1 MIMVKATKEILESIG
16 IENLFLSGSDESE
29 KWLLQ
34 TLELGTNCWICA
46 LDKSC
51 FINNVFCNIKIN
63 GEYVKTPVETE
74 PVEGNIYRIE
84 FLESSSREFKK
95 IKNKIKELEKNIS
108 FLEKRREKRYEI
120 GVSGSKNFGITDYEK
135 QNIIFEGKTL
145 PCFFNNISYGGC
157 NITTIQTE
165 SFRFVTGNEISI
177 KLCLSNPFENIFMQG
192 KICSVALKS
201 PVNETH
207 FKFAILSIELFEPPL
222 SWQKRLTDYI
232 KTQEK

>member
-1 MIMVKATKEILESIG
+1 MIMIKATKEILESIG

-74 PVEGNIYRIE
+74 TVEGNIYRIE

-95 IKNKIKELEKNIS
+95 IG
-108 FLEKRREKRYEI
+108 RAH
-120 GVSGSKNFGITDYEK
+120 V
-135 QNIIFEGKTL
+135 
-145 PCFFNNISYGGC
+145 
-157 NITTIQTE
+157 
-165 SFRFVTGNEISI
+165 
-177 KLCLSNPFENIFMQG
+177 
-192 KICSVALKS
+192 
-201 PVNETH
+201 
-207 FKFAILSIELFEPPL
+207 
-222 SWQKRLTDYI
+222 
-232 KTQEK
+232 